1 MSLFLKIVIL
11 VCRLLMN
18 VLVLGLLHRRLM
30 GRGAEGFVE
39 LFVIKLNACDNE
51 IVCLLN
57 WFGCLLRLVIEF
69 HF

>member
-51 IVCLLN
+51 IVLM
-57 WFGCLLRLVIEF
+57 EE
-69 HF
+69 